1 MKLSQLLL
9 DDGDIDK
16 ESLELHACTAKF
28 ISPYHVIHVQD
39 VSKKSKTCM
48 PVKFIPLYYQ
58 LNFMLRS
65 SSVVIIL
72 P

>member
-1 MKLSQLLL
+1 MSMKLSQLLL

-28 ISPYHVIHVQD
+28 INPYHVQD
-39 VSKKSKTCM
+39 ISKKSKTCM
-48 PVKFIPLYYQ
+48 PVKFIHLYYQ